1 MLITLSSIFLDQMIH
16 KQYSSLKEIGQLIL
30 MVFIEPFVYHPLN
43 IYASLK
49 GYLHFFM
56 QKEKKWGVM
65 SRKGFKTVN

>member
-1 MLITLSSIFLDQMIH
+1 
-16 KQYSSLKEIGQLIL
+16 

-49 GYLHFFM
+49 GYIHFFM

-65 SRKGFKTVN
+65 SRKGFKTVT